1 MLRSLSTT
9 AAVFAKRA
17 AAPSIA
23 TRVLSRGMAFPAGQK
38 ELLNRSLKEQDPEM
52 FDIIER
58 EKKRQR
64 ESIVLIASENFTS
77 RSVMGALGSI
87 LQNKYSEGYPGARYY
102 GGNEQIDM
110 SERLCQKRALEA
122 FNLDPNEW
130 GVNVQPLSGAPAN
143 LYVYGALMK
152 PHERLMGLDLPH
164 GGHLS
169 HGYQTETK
177 KISMVSSYFE
187 TLPYQI
193 DQTTGIIDYDGLEKN
208 AKIYRPKIIIA
219 GASAYPREIDYARMR
234 KIADDCGAYL
244 MSDMAHI
251 SGLVAA
257 DVLKSPFPYSDI
269 VTTTTHKSLRGPRG
283 ALIFYRKGV
292 RKTDKKGNKIM
303 YDLENP
309 INQSVFPGHQGGP
322 HNHTIAALA
331 VALKQTKDATYKE
344 YQQQVLKNSKAFAKA
359 FTKLGYDMSSG
370 GTDTHLILV
379 DLRSKGID
387 GARVERILELVNIA
401 SNKNTVAGD
410 KSAMIPG
417 GIRVGTPAMTSRG
430 LDEKD
435 FEQVASFI
443 DRAVNIAKDANA
455 KVGSK
460 KVKDFKD
467 FVADGKHIPEIQAL
481 RKEVETF
488 ARKFP
493 TAGFSEEEMLPQYRD

>member
-1 MLRSLSTT
+1 
-9 AAVFAKRA
+9 
-17 AAPSIA
+17 
-23 TRVLSRGMAFPAGQK
+23 MA
-38 ELLNRSLKEQDPEM
+38 D
-52 FDIIER
+52 
-58 EKKRQR
+58 
-64 ESIVLIASENFTS
+64 SEFS
-77 RSVMGALGSI
+77 HSF
-87 LQNKYSEGYPGARYY
+87 
-102 GGNEQIDM
+102 
-110 SERLCQKRALEA
+110 
-122 FNLDPNEW
+122 FNH
-130 GVNVQPLSGAPAN
+130 VS
-143 LYVYGALMK
+143 
-152 PHERLMGLDLPH
+152 
-164 GGHLS
+164 LS
-169 HGYQTETK
+169 HGYQTDTK

-187 TLPYQI
+187 TFPYQI
-193 DQTTGIIDYDGLEKN
+193 DQSTGVIDYDALEKN
-208 AKIYRPKIIIA
+208 SKLYRPKIIIA
-219 GASAYPREIDYARMR
+219 GASAYPREIDYVRMR

-292 RKTDKKGNKIM
+292 RKTDKKGNQIM

-309 INQSVFPGHQGGP
+309 INASVFPGHQGGP

-331 VALKQTKDATYKE
+331 VALKQTKDATFKE
-344 YQQQVLKNSKAFAKA
+344 YQQQVLKNSKAFASA
-359 FTKLGYDMSSG
+359 FTKLGYEMSSG

-387 GARVERILELVNIA
+387 GARVERVLELVNIA

-435 FEQVASFI
+435 FEQVAGFI
-443 DRAVNIAKDANA
+443 DRAVTIAKDANS

-460 KVKDFKD
+460 KVKDFKE
-467 FVADGKHIPEIQAL
+467 FVADGKHIPEIEAL
-481 RKEVETF
+481 RKEVEAF

-493 TAGFSEEEMLPQYRD
+493 TAGFSEDEMLPQYRN

>member
-1 MLRSLSTT
+1 MLRSLTST

-17 AAPSIA
+17 ATPAIA

-122 FNLDPNEW
+122 FNLDSDEW

-152 PHERLMGLDLPH
+152 PHDRLMGLDLPH

-169 HGYQTETK
+169 HGYQTDTK

-187 TLPYQI
+187 TFPYQI
-193 DQTTGIIDYDGLEKN
+193 DQKTGVIDYDTLEKN
-208 AKIYRPKIIIA
+208 SKLYRPKIIIA

-283 ALIFYRKGV
+283 ALIFYRKG
-292 RKTDKKGNKIM
+292 
-303 YDLENP
+303 NP
-309 INQSVFPGHQGGP
+309 INTSVFPGHQGGP

-344 YQQQVLKNSKAFAKA
+344 YQQQVLKNSKAFADA
-359 FTKLGYDMSSG
+359 FTKLGYEMSSG

-387 GARVERILELVNIA
+387 GARVERVLELVNIA

-443 DRAVNIAKDANA
+443 DRAVVIAKEANGKA
-455 KVGSK
+455 GGK
-460 KVKDFKD
+460 KVKDFKEY
-467 FVADGKHIPEIQAL
+467 VADGKHIPEIQAL

-493 TAGFSEEEMLPQYRD
+493 TAGFSEDEMLPQYRD

>member
-1 MLRSLSTT
+1 MLRSLSF
-9 AAVFAKRA
+9 ASSAFSRRAVV
-17 AAPSIA
+17 PSLT
-23 TRVLSRGMAFPAGQK
+23 TRVMTRGMAFPAGQK
-38 ELLNRSLKEQDPEM
+38 ELLNRPLKEEDPEM

-64 ESIVLIASENFTS
+64 DSIVLIASENFTS
-77 RSVMGALGSI
+77 RAVMGALGSI

-102 GGNEQIDM
+102 GGNENIDA

-122 FNLDPNEW
+122 FDLDPEQW

-152 PHERLMGLDLPH
+152 PHDRLMGLDLPH

-169 HGYQTETK
+169 HGYQTDTK

-187 TLPYQI
+187 TFPYQI
-193 DQTTGIIDYDGLEKN
+193 DQKTGVIDYDTLEKN
-208 AKIYRPKIIIA
+208 SKLYRPKIIIA

-234 KIADDCGAYL
+234 KIADGCGAYL

-257 DVLKSPFPYSDI
+257 KVLKSPFPYSDI

-292 RKTDKKGNKIM
+292 RGQDKKGKDIM

-331 VALKQTKDATYKE
+331 VSLKQTKAPTYVE
-344 YQQQVLKNSKAFAKA
+344 YQQQVLKNSRAFADA
-359 FTKLGYDMSSG
+359 FTKLGYNMSSG

-401 SNKNTVAGD
+401 TNKNTVAGD

-430 LDEKD
+430 LSEKD
-435 FEQVASFI
+435 FEQVAGFI
-443 DRAVNIAKDANA
+443 DRAVQIAKDANSKA
-455 KVGSK
+455 PGK

-467 FVADGKHIPEIQAL
+467 YVADGKHIAEIQTL
-481 RKEVETF
+481 RKEVEEF

-493 TAGFSEEEMLPQYRD
+493 TAGFDESEMTYVD